1 MILKYDLNE
10 ENMELLGLS
19 EGEEIY
25 YNLPMDLDD
34 RGNYRNNS
42 FVVVTNKRVLL
53 LEEGNLTGNY
63 GLEEWEEIKSEAGVG
78 CGILYGQKKE
88 EKILLGRF
96 SAKHQVRYSYLFRGV
111 QILKQ
116 GRTERVVSPEY
127 EKSCPKC
134 GRALPGISRCPKCS
148 GKKEG
153 FLYTF
158 LEIMKPHKKMLA
170 VILLLMLGATVVTLV
185 DPAIRSKLIDDVLLR
200 EEKDYGAAAVCLVGM
215 LFMSFGIV
223 VINASKSYLCAKLGA
238 KISEDMRQKLFNRIQ
253 MLSLSFINDRSPGEL
268 INRIMQDTVRVK
280 DFVGNVFCNMFTVL
294 ILFVCVC
301 IYMLV
306 LNYKL
311 AVLAFLFV
319 PVSVI
324 VAMSVRHRIRTG
336 FHIQG
341 MRSDKVAENL
351 QDVVSGIAEVKSYG
365 QENREAGRFEQN
377 SEDLARIQK
386 SNEVFFAIFFPT
398 LTFLLGA
405 GTYLITFFGGRETL
419 LGNMTP
425 GKLMQFISYTS
436 LLYQYVGW
444 LTNTP
449 RAMMNMVTS
458 LERIGDVMNQEPSI
472 QDGPDAVTHRV
483 KGEIEFK
490 NASFGYKSYEP
501 VLEGIN
507 LKVERGEMIGFVG
520 ASGTGK
526 STMINLIMHLYEV
539 DDGQLLVD
547 GMDIKKIKLENYHSQ
562 IGVVLQENFL
572 FSGTIINNIRFAR
585 PNATYEE
592 VIRAAKMANAHDFIC
607 KTPDGYNTYVG
618 EHGHNLSGGERQ
630 RIAIARA
637 ILCDPRVLIL
647 DEATA
652 SLDTE
657 SEYLIQQALN
667 RLREGRTTFAIAHRL
682 STLKDADRL
691 VVIDGHGIAE
701 LGSHEELMEKK
712 GIYYGLVQAQLQM
725 QNRNKDLYAEME

>member
-1 MILKYDLNE
+1 MILKYDLTK
-10 ENMELLGLS
+10 ENMELCRLS

-25 YNLPMDLDD
+25 YCLPLDLDYA
-34 RGNYRNNS
+34 GNYRKNS
-42 FVVVTNKRVLL
+42 FVVVTNKRLLL
-53 LEEGNLTGNY
+53 LEEGSLKADY
-63 GLEEWEEIKSEAGVG
+63 CLEQWNEIKSEAGVG
-78 CGILYGQKKE
+78 CGILYGQRDG

-116 GRTERVVSPEY
+116 GRTEAVVSPEY

-134 GRALPGISRCPKCS
+134 GRALPGTSRCPKCS

-153 FLYTF
+153 LIYTF

-170 VILLLMLGATVVTLV
+170 GILLLMLGATVFTLV
-185 DPAIRSKLIDDVLLR
+185 DPAIRSRLIDDVLLR
-200 EEKDYGAAAVCLVGM
+200 EEKDFRAATLCLIGM
-215 LFMSFGIV
+215 LLMSFGIV
-223 VINASKSYLCAKLGA
+223 AINAAKSYLCAKLGA
-238 KISEDMRQKLFNRIQ
+238 KISEDMRQKLFHRIQ

-268 INRIMQDTVRVK
+268 MNRIMHDTVRVK

-301 IYMLV
+301 IYMLI

-311 AVLAFLFV
+311 ALLAFCFV

-365 QENREAGRFEQN
+365 QENREGGRFEQN
-377 SEDLARIQK
+377 SEELARIQR
-386 SNEVFFAIFFPT
+386 SNEVFFAIFFPS

-405 GTYLITFFGGRETL
+405 GTYLITFFGGRATL
-419 LGNMTP
+419 LGDMTP

-449 RAMMNMVTS
+449 RAMMNMITS
-458 LERIGDVMNQEPSI
+458 LERIGDVMNQEPAI
-472 QDGPDAVTHRV
+472 CDGPEAIQHRV
-483 KGEIEFK
+483 KGEIEFR

-507 LKVERGEMIGFVG
+507 LKVSPGEMIGFVG

-539 DDGQLLVD
+539 DDGNLLVD
-547 GMDIKKIKLENYHSQ
+547 GIDIKDIKLEHYHSQ

-585 PNATYEE
+585 PGATYEE
-592 VIRAAKMANAHDFIC
+592 VVRAAKMANAHDFIC

-637 ILCDPRVLIL
+637 ILCDPAILIL

-657 SEYLIQQALN
+657 SEYLIQQAIG

-682 STLKDADRL
+682 STLKDANRL
-691 VVIDGHGIAE
+691 VVIDGHSIAE

-725 QNRNKDLYAEME
+725 QNRNKDLYAEIS

>member
-1 MILKYDLNE
+1 MILKYDLNK
-10 ENMELLGLS
+10 ENIELCALS
-19 EGEEIY
+19 GEEEIY
-25 YNLPMDLDD
+25 YSLPLDLDYA
-34 RGNYRNNS
+34 GNYRQNS
-42 FVVVTNKRVLL
+42 YLVVTNKRVLR
-53 LEEGNLTGNY
+53 LEEGSVTGNY
-63 GLEEWEEIKSEAGVG
+63 SLDEWDEIKSEAGVG
-78 CGILYGQKKE
+78 CGILFGQKGG

-116 GRTERVVSPEY
+116 GRKEKVVSPEY

-134 GRALPGISRCPKCS
+134 GRALPGTSRCPKCS

-153 FLYTF
+153 LLYTF
-158 LEIMKPHKKMLA
+158 WEIIKPHKKMMALI
-170 VILLLMLGATVVTLV
+170 VLLMLGATVVTLL
-185 DPAIRSKLIDDVLLR
+185 DPAIRSKLIDDVLLQ
-200 EEKDYGAAAVCLVGM
+200 EEKNYKAAVMCLVGM
-215 LFMSFGIV
+215 LLMSFGIV
-223 VINASKSYLCAKLGA
+223 IINSLKSYLCAKLGA
-238 KISEDMRQKLFNRIQ
+238 KISEDMRRKLFTRIQ

-268 INRIMQDTVRVK
+268 INRIMHDTVRVK

-301 IYMLV
+301 IYMVV

-311 AVLAFLFV
+311 AILAFALV

-351 QDVVSGIAEVKSYG
+351 QDVVSGMSEVKSYG
-365 QENREAGRFEQN
+365 QESREAGRFEQN
-377 SEDLARIQK
+377 TEELARIQK
-386 SNEVFFAIFFPT
+386 SNEVFFAIFFPS
-398 LTFLLGA
+398 LTFLLGV
-405 GTYLITFFGGRETL
+405 GTYLITFFGGRATL
-419 LGNMTP
+419 LGDMSP

-436 LLYQYVGW
+436 LLYQYVSW
-444 LTNTP
+444 LTNAP

-458 LERIGDVMNQEPSI
+458 LERIGDVMNQEPAI
-472 QDGPDAVTHRV
+472 YDGPEAIFHKV
-483 KGEIEFK
+483 KGEIEFR

-507 LKVERGEMIGFVG
+507 LKVEPGEMIGFVG

-539 DDGQLLVD
+539 DDGSLLVD
-547 GMDIKKIKLENYHSQ
+547 GIDIKSIKLENYHSQ

-585 PNATYEE
+585 PDATYEE
-592 VIRAAKMANAHDFIC
+592 VVRAAKMANAHDFIC

-637 ILCDPRVLIL
+637 ILCDPAILIL

-657 SEYLIQQALN
+657 SEYLIQQALG

-682 STLKDADRL
+682 STLKDANRL
-691 VVIDGHGIAE
+691 VVIDGHSIAE
-701 LGSHEELMEKK
+701 MGSHEELMEKK

-725 QNRNKDLYAEME
+725 QNRNKDLYAEI